1 MRRYLDPKNIHKTPS
16 QEVFGRLGSGK
27 KFKEVTAKEV
37 KGEMLVE
44 VPDVKSNYSKDH
56 RLVPDLPF
64 VPYIFGTCCS
74 QLPIYSGNET
84 RPPGSK
90 YNKGNWK
97 MREW

>member
-56 RLVPDLPF
+56 RLVPDLP
-64 VPYIFGTCCS
+64 VPYIFGTK
-74 QLPIYSGNET
+74 LPVANISGND